1 MVAVLVIIAATPLFV
16 ISGAIQMEN
25 WIRVMLIVIG
35 LVVIVIGIDIA
46 CILDREAGAFE
57 CPDCGTHK
65 YCKKVLT
72 K

>member
-35 LVVIVIGIDIA
+35 LVVIVIGIAIA
-46 CILDREAGAFE
+46 CILDRGLE
-57 CPDCGTHK
+57 HLS
-65 YCKKVLT
+65 VLIVEIINT
-72 K
+72 AKRY